1 LLDVSG
7 AYKVPANGGIYL
19 GCCTVAVQRSNFLW
33 NPLSALCILPAK
45 QTLFGVDPTRLELVS
60 SAMRERH
67 EGLQGF
73 SGACKTPANKGILM
87 MLLFSV
93 FQQIYS
99 GCCTVAARTLRLLHP
114 HKVRDDR
121 YLASCLEA
129 TYVIF
134 ALGKF
139 CEARQ
144 ISGVGIYSRITESAG

>member
-1 LLDVSG
+1 
-7 AYKVPANGGIYL
+7 
-19 GCCTVAVQRSNFLW
+19 
-33 NPLSALCILPAK
+33 
-45 QTLFGVDPTRLELVS
+45 
-60 SAMRERH
+60 MRERH

-93 FQQIYS
+93 FQEIHS

-129 TYVIF
+129 TYVSF
-134 ALGKF
+134 ALGEF
-139 CEARQ
+139 RELRQ
-144 ISGVGIYSRITESAG
+144 YGVLGSSTE